1 MHVAH
6 TLVALLMEL
15 ARTASEH
22 ARHVRVTAG
31 AALSP
36 FARRTFPVP
45 PIYPRGGCMAVWVA
59 VKVLVRF
66 VLVRVLTCG

>member
-1 MHVAH
+1 MHVAQ

-15 ARTASEH
+15 TRTASEH

-45 PIYPRGGCMAVWVA
+45 PIYPRGVV
-59 VKVLVRF
+59 
-66 VLVRVLTCG
+66 